1 MAKKAKTP
9 KRNAKGRFVKG
20 ASKASGSK
28 RAASKSCGCSGTAKA
43 GELSALKKR
52 VTTVEKDL
60 ADVTEG
66 FVNAGEALGSAV
78 NALTRRVDAH
88 DQAIAQIGA
97 RARGILGP
105 GSAEPPRMPPRPP
118 QAPPRPPQA
127 PPRIA
132 PGAGVPNRQSSF
144 GFN

>member
-9 KRNAKGRFVKG
+9 KRNAKGQFIKG
-20 ASKASGSK
+20 ASKASSSK

-60 ADVTEG
+60 LGVTEG
-66 FVNAGEALGSAV
+66 VVGVSTRLGSKVAQ
-78 NALTRRVDAH
+78 LERRVDAH

-97 RARGILGP
+97 RARGIFGP
-105 GSAEPPRMPPRPP
+105 GSAEPPRV
-118 QAPPRPPQA
+118 PPRPPQA

-132 PGAGVPNRQSSF
+132 PGAAVPNRQMSL
-144 GFN
+144 GLN